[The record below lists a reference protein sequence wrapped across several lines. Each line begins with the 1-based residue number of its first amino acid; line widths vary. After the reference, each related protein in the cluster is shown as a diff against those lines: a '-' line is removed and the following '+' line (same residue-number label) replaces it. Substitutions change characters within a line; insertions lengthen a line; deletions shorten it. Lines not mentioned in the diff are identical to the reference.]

1 MRLLAGT
8 PFLILLLGGCA
19 IFQSER
25 ERCADRLDT
34 AWKELDISKTEGF
47 AALVSYGRAAALLA
61 EAKIDQTQERF
72 AGCIASAD
80 KARFY
85 IKESRAGR

>member
-1 MRLLAGT
+1 MRFLL
-8 PFLILLLGGCA
+8 LLLLGGCA

-25 ERCADRLDT
+25 ERCAELLDT

-61 EAKIDQTQERF
+61 EAKLDQTQERF
-72 AGCIASAD
+72 PGCIESAD
-80 KARFY
+80 KARSY
-85 IKESRAGR
+85 IKESRGGR

>member
-1 MRLLAGT
+1 M
-8 PFLILLLGGCA
+8 ILLLGGCA

-25 ERCADRLDT
+25 ERCAGEIDA

-61 EAKIDQTQERF
+61 DAKLDQTQERYSS
-72 AGCIASAD
+72 CIASAD

>member
-1 MRLLAGT
+1 MRFLLV
-8 PFLILLLGGCA
+8 LLLGGCA
-19 IFQSER
+19 IFLSR
-25 ERCADRLDT
+25 
-34 AWKELDISKTEGF
+34 TEGF

-72 AGCIASAD
+72 SGCIVSAD

>member
-1 MRLLAGT
+1 MRLAL
-8 PFLILLLGGCA
+8 LLLLGGCA

-25 ERCADRLDT
+25 DRCGSLLDT
-34 AWKELDISKTEGF
+34 AWKELDISKAEGF
-47 AALVSYGRAAALLA
+47 SALVSYGRAAALLA
-61 EAKIDQTQERF
+61 QAKLDQTQERF
-72 AGCIASAD
+72 PGCIASAD

>member
-1 MRLLAGT
+1 MR
-8 PFLILLLGGCA
+8 FLVVLLLGGCA
-19 IFQSER
+19 ILQSDR
-25 ERCADRLDT
+25 ERCAELVDS

-47 AALVSYGRAAALLA
+47 AALVSYARAATLIAD
-61 EAKIDQTQERF
+61 AKLEQTNERF
-72 AGCIASAD
+72 PACIASAD